1 LGGRKQTE
9 ETVTLSGIIERCHQ
23 AGCKNN
29 DVAAYLNIGTEAL
42 RVRQRKLGLPPL
54 KTQGVSYAPK
64 ARDVIETDKIDL
76 IRERDMLR
84 IEVEILRKER
94 SKLIE
99 EGAL

>member
-1 LGGRKQTE
+1 MTR
-9 ETVTLSGIIERCHQ
+9 SGMIERLYH

-29 DVAAYLNIGTEAL
+29 DVAAYLGIAL
-42 RVRQRKLGLPPL
+42 ETLRAHQRRLGLPPL
-54 KTQGVSYAPK
+54 KTKGASYAPK
-64 ARDVIETDKIDL
+64 AKDVIEADKIEL

-99 EGAL
+99 EGVI

>member
-1 LGGRKQTE
+1 LVGRKQTE

-23 AGCKNN
+23 AGCKNV
-29 DVAAYLNIGTEAL
+29 DVAAYLGMAVETL
-42 RVRQRKLGLPPL
+42 RLHQRRLGLAPL
-54 KTQGVSYAPK
+54 KTQGSSYAPK
-64 ARDVIETDKIDL
+64 AKDVIETDKIDL

-94 SKLIE
+94 SKLVK

>member
-1 LGGRKQTE
+1 M
-9 ETVTLSGIIERCHQ
+9 TLSGIIERCHQ

-29 DVAAYLNIGTEAL
+29 DVAAYLNIGTESL

-99 EGAL
+99 EGVL